1 MKPAFPTVA
10 IIGTGAIGTYYGVR
24 LAKAGADVRFLLRGD
39 FEAIRKN
46 GAMAIVDGEARV
58 ELRPVSVFRT
68 SAEIG
73 PVDIVLVALKTT
85 ANHHL
90 AKLLPPLIGPDTAVL
105 TLQNGLGPD
114 EAIASIVGPERVLG
128 ALAFIAL
135 TRTASGEV
143 RCYHHGSLVIG
154 EFERRPTARTR
165 ALAEQFIAAGV
176 KTTLAENLAEAR
188 WRKLVWNIPFNGLAI
203 AAGGLT
209 TDLISDDPILAARV
223 RVLMKEVQ
231 QAAAGFGYIIPD
243 EFLKQQ
249 FDVTP
254 PMGSYQPSS
263 LVDFIAGREVEIE
276 SIWGEP
282 LRRAQKAG
290 ADTPE
295 LARLYD
301 QLRALVG
308 RKASV

>member
-1 MKPAFPTVA
+1 MKLAFPTVA
-10 IIGTGAIGTYYGVR
+10 VIGTGAIGTYYGVR
-24 LAKAGADVRFLLRGD
+24 LAKAGADVRFLLRSDFDAVHRKGEMIIDDGD
-39 FEAIRKN
+39 T
-46 GAMAIVDGEARV
+46 RV

-68 SAEIG
+68 PSEIG
-73 PVDIVLVALKTT
+73 PVDLVIVALKTT
-85 ANHHL
+85 ANHYL
-90 AKLLPPLIGPDTAVL
+90 KELLPPLIGPDTAVF

-114 EAIASIVGPERVLG
+114 ELIASIVGPGRVLG

-135 TRTASGEV
+135 TRAAPGEV

-154 EFERRPTARTR
+154 EFERRPMARTR
-165 ALAEQFIAAGV
+165 ALVEQFIAAGV
-176 KTTLAENLAEAR
+176 KTTVAENLAEAR
-188 WRKLVWNIPFNGLAI
+188 WRKLVWNVPFNGLAI

-209 TDLISDDPILAARV
+209 TDVICDDPALAARV

-231 QAAAGFGYIIPD
+231 QAAAGLGYIIPD
-243 EFLKQQ
+243 DFLKQQ

-282 LRRAQKAG
+282 LRRAQAAG
-290 ADTPE
+290 AAMPE

-301 QLRALVG
+301 QLRAMAG
-308 RKASV
+308 